1 MIMNK
6 FTALILGIII
16 CLLSC
21 DGREKVKRKPI
32 ETLKEKNMI
41 ESFSTRESYYP
52 KTYSEVKTDTI
63 LSNGYTVKVNTFTD
77 MRSSYLKQFKHDAIN
92 YKYHYRDFK
101 AEIVASHNSI
111 IFNDVIDKDYIL
123 KHDKS
128 VAYFLKSSI
137 LKSVWVN
144 QEQTVKQDKLV
155 VNILFTQ
162 PNSNTNKMFELV
174 IEPNGQYKLINIS
187 DLNQNY
193 LTA

>member
-77 MRSSYLKQFKHDAIN
+77 MTSSFLKQFKHDAIN
-92 YKYHYRDFK
+92 
-101 AEIVASHNSI
+101 
-111 IFNDVIDKDYIL
+111 
-123 KHDKS
+123 
-128 VAYFLKSSI
+128 
-137 LKSVWVN
+137 
-144 QEQTVKQDKLV
+144 
-155 VNILFTQ
+155 
-162 PNSNTNKMFELV
+162 
-174 IEPNGQYKLINIS
+174 
-187 DLNQNY
+187 
-193 LTA
+193 